1 MDTNTARIVKPTEI
15 KACLD
20 VAIKAVRR
28 GQVFLQENQDKIP
41 VLVSKEAREVKIDFD
56 FALEKLIL
64 DELQKH
70 SRWQILSEESG
81 SLEDLNKPFWVVD
94 PLDGSLNCLRG
105 IPFYSISIALCDN
118 NEPILGVILDLT
130 NGDLYHGSNSSGA
143 WMNETPIHV
152 SEVKAK
158 EDAILCTGFP
168 SSFDFDS
175 ESSDHLR
182 SVYSNF
188 HKVRMFGSAALSLA
202 YVASGRCDSYWEER
216 IKVWDVAAGLALVRA
231 AGGVIVKSKV
241 NDDFIL
247 NCKAAAA
254 IELLVDNSDSSK
266 CESGTVI

>member
-1 MDTNTARIVKPTEI
+1 MEMYGKMDANTARIVKPTEM

-118 NEPILGVILDLT
+118 NEPVLGVILDLT

-152 SEVKAK
+152 SEVRAK
-158 EDAILCTGFP
+158 EDAVLCTGFP

-175 ESSDHLR
+175 ESSDHLG

-202 YVASGRCDSYWEER
+202 YVASGRCDSYWEEK
-216 IKVWDVAAGLALVRA
+216 IKLWDVAAGLALVSA
-231 AGGVIVKSKV
+231 AGGETAKSDLDESH
-241 NDDFIL
+241 NLIIS
-247 NCKAAAA
+247 AAASSS
-254 IELLVDNSDSSK
+254 LLVGHRTSHS
-266 CESGTVI
+266 

>member
-1 MDTNTARIVKPTEI
+1 MDTKTARIVKPTEI
-15 KACLD
+15 KDCLD

-28 GQVFLQENQDKIP
+28 GQVFLQENQEEVPKM
-41 VLVSKEAREVKIDFD
+41 VSREAREVKIDLD

-64 DELQKH
+64 NELQEN
-70 SRWQILSEESG
+70 SSWRILSEESSAEIELG
-81 SLEDLNKPFWVVD
+81 KPFWVVD
-94 PLDGSLNCLRG
+94 PLDGSLNRLRG
-105 IPFYSISIALCDN
+105 IPFNSISIALCDN
-118 NEPILGVILDLT
+118 DEPILGVILDLSQ
-130 NGDLYHGSNSSGA
+130 GDLYYGSTALGA
-143 WMNETPIHV
+143 WMNEMPIHV
-152 SEVKAK
+152 SKVGFKG
-158 EDAILCTGFP
+158 DAILCTGFP

-175 ESSDHLR
+175 ESSDRLG

-266 CESGTVI
+266 CGSGTII